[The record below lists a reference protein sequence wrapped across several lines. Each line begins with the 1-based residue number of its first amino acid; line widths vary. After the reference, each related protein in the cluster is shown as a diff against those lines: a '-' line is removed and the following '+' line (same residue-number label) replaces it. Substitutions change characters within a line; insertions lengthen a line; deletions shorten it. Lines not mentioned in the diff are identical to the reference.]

1 MDSIDEAM
9 IFAAGFGKRMLPLTK
24 KIPKPLLK
32 INGKAI
38 ISYQIER
45 LIELN
50 FKNILING
58 HHLFKK
64 LENELIIYKPFVKVI
79 YEDEILE
86 TGGGLLNLINKKK
99 FKNVKSPKLLINGD
113 VYWERTK
120 NCPIENIIKNWD
132 KNMDLLLLLKKNDE
146 VLGYQGKGDFSL
158 EEKNKKVSKII
169 KNSKNNDYMFAGLQI
184 VNPKVIKNKKQKF
197 SLSEIFLESIVKKK
211 IYGYLDKNN
220 WYHISNPKD
229 LQKVNEIF

>member
-79 YEDEILE
+79 YEKKFLKL
-86 TGGGLLNLINKKK
+86 GGLLNLINKKK

-120 NCPIENIIKNWD
+120 KLPN
-132 KNMDLLLLLKKNDE
+132 
-146 VLGYQGKGDFSL
+146 
-158 EEKNKKVSKII
+158 
-169 KNSKNNDYMFAGLQI
+169 
-184 VNPKVIKNKKQKF
+184 
-197 SLSEIFLESIVKKK
+197 
-211 IYGYLDKNN
+211 
-220 WYHISNPKD
+220 
-229 LQKVNEIF
+229 

>member
-24 KIPKPLLK
+24 NTKTTVKD
-32 INGKAI
+32 NGKAI

-79 YEDEILE
+79 YEEEILE
-86 TGGGLLNLINKKK
+86 TGGGLLNLINKK
-99 FKNVKSPKLLINGD
+99 
-113 VYWERTK
+113 
-120 NCPIENIIKNWD
+120 
-132 KNMDLLLLLKKNDE
+132 
-146 VLGYQGKGDFSL
+146 
-158 EEKNKKVSKII
+158 
-169 KNSKNNDYMFAGLQI
+169 NSKT
-184 VNPKVIKNKKQKF
+184 
-197 SLSEIFLESIVKKK
+197 
-211 IYGYLDKNN
+211 
-220 WYHISNPKD
+220 
-229 LQKVNEIF
+229 